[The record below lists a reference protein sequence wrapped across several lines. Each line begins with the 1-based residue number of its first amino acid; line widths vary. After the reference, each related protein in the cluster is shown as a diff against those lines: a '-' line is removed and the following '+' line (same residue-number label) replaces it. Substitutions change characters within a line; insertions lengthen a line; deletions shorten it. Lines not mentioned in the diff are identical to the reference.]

1 MDSFW
6 DYIWFLLWIFL
17 FMAYLIVL
25 FQILTDLFRDH
36 TLSGWWKAVWVVFLI
51 FIPLVTALVYLIARG
66 RGMAER
72 NLAAVKESKAA
83 TDDYIRSVAPHPAP
97 ADQIASAK
105 KLLDEGTITP
115 QEFEAIKAKAL
126 S

>member
-25 FQILTDLFRDH
+25 FQILADLFRDH
-36 TLSGWWKAVWVVFLI
+36 TLSGWWKAVWVLFLI
-51 FIPLVTALVYLIARG
+51 FVPLLTALVYLIARG

-83 TDDYIRSVAPHPAP
+83 TDDYIRSVASHPAP
-97 ADQIASAK
+97 ADQIAAAK
-105 KLLDEGTITP
+105 KLLDEGAITP
-115 QEFEAIKAKAL
+115 QEFESIKAKAL

>member
-1 MDSFW
+1 MDGFW

-25 FQILTDLFRDH
+25 FQVLTDLFRDRE
-36 TLSGWWKAVWVVFLI
+36 LSGWWKAVWVVFLI
-51 FIPLVTALVYLIARG
+51 FVPMITALIYLIARG

-72 NLAAVKESKAA
+72 NLHAARDAKTA
-83 TDDYIRSVAPHPAP
+83 TDDYIKSVATVSP

-105 KLLDEGTITP
+105 KLLDEGAITP
-115 QEFEAIKAKAL
+115 EEFAHLKAKAL

>member
-36 TLSGWWKAVWVVFLI
+36 QLSGWWKALWVVFLI
-51 FIPLVTALVYLIARG
+51 FIPLVTALIYLIARG

-72 NLAAVKESKAA
+72 NLAAAKDAKTA
-83 TDDYIRSVAPHPAP
+83 TDDYIKSVATPHSP

-105 KLLDEGTITP
+105 KLLDEGTISAE
-115 QEFEAIKAKAL
+115 EFESLKAKAL